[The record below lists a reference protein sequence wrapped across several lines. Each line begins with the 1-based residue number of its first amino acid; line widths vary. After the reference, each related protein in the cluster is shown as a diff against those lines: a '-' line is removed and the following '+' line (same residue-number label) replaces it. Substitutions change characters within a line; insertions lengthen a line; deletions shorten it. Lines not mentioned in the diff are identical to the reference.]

1 MPSHSLKFGYAS
13 SAVLAALIFVADLQ
27 LALGVAFG
35 MCYSAVIWHAHRW
48 RDARLINLTAYLSIA
63 LCAAGFFASPLGSEP
78 WMVLLNRSL
87 SVALIIGTAVLC
99 HRNRRSEDLLREQ
112 QLALAAGAADLKA
125 SNDVLLQKNAELEQF
140 TYMVSHDLQ
149 SPLRTI
155 SSYSELIR
163 VELGELTNE
172 DVQRWL
178 LYCQDTASKMYL
190 LVQELLSYAQL
201 EQKPSVKTKV
211 DMNEAVAQATQFLS
225 LNISE
230 SNAVVTVGELPK
242 VLANAS
248 QIASL
253 AQNLIANSL
262 KYCTAAKPL
271 IQVSATRVN
280 PQEWQL
286 CVSDN
291 GIGIPPEQQGRIFE
305 PFHRLHGNK
314 TYPGSGIGLASCQKI
329 IEIHGGKIW
338 VESNGDDGCRFYFTL
353 PAATA

>member
-1 MPSHSLKFGYAS
+1 MHSLSLKIGYAS
-13 SAVLAALIFVADLQ
+13 SACLAAVIFVADLQ

-48 RDARLINLTAYLSIA
+48 RDARLINLTACLSIV
-63 LCAAGFFASPLGSEP
+63 LCAAGFFASPLGSEF

-87 SVALIIGTAVLC
+87 SIALIIGTAALC
-99 HRNRRSEDLLREQ
+99 HRNRLSEALLRSQ
-112 QLALAAGAADLKA
+112 QLALKAGASDLKT

-149 SPLRTI
+149 APLRSI

-163 VELGELTNE
+163 EELGEQADE

-178 LYCQDTASKMYL
+178 LYCQDTSDKMHL
-190 LVQELLSYAQL
+190 LVQELLTYAQL
-201 EQKPSVKTKV
+201 EQKPSVKTTV
-211 DMNEAVAQATQFLS
+211 DMNEAVRQATQFLT

-230 SNAVVTVGELPK
+230 SGAVVTVDELPE

-253 AQNLIANSL
+253 VQNLIANSL
-262 KYCTAAKPL
+262 KYCTAPKPL
-271 IQVSATRVN
+271 IQVTATRFN
-280 PQEWQL
+280 PQEWKF

-291 GIGIPPEQQGRIFE
+291 GIGIPPEQQARIFE

-314 TYPGSGIGLASCQKI
+314 TYPGSGVGLASCQKI
-329 IEIHGGKIW
+329 VEIHGGKIW
-338 VESNGDDGCRFYFTL
+338 VESNGDDGCQFYFTL
-353 PAATA
+353 PAAA